1 MAEMNDVSPESGSN
15 MDHKDNGLIQ
25 DEDDDDDSS
34 DVKGKDLGVEGGGR
48 TEDGDEIQ
56 QEDEGNLTNSDNNN
70 NNNGNNSINNNNHNS
85 NINNGNDIKTLLED
99 TPDDKVRTEEEDD
112 DLSYLYDTIGNNNK
126 NDKSGKKSPLFQ
138 DDEWENRVKQLRK
151 EISETEEQH
160 TIWKNNFSARR
171 NVAIEKWKEIKK
183 KKQLQIQKMRK
194 LKNLSNGNEEEERET
209 MEETVTDQT
218 KVE

>member
-15 MDHKDNGLIQ
+15 IDHKDNGLLQ
-25 DEDDDDDSS
+25 DDDNDSS
-34 DVKGKDLGVEGGGR
+34 NVKGKDLGVEGG
-48 TEDGDEIQ
+48 ED
-56 QEDEGNLTNSDNNN
+56 NFTNSDNNN
-70 NNNGNNSINNNNHNS
+70 NNNGNNNINNGNNHNS
-85 NINNGNDIKTLLED
+85 NINDIKTLLED
-99 TPDDKVRTEEEDD
+99 TPDDKVRREEDDD
-112 DLSYLYDTIGNNNK
+112 DLSYLYDTIGNNNNK

-183 KKQLQIQKMRK
+183 KKQQQIQKMHK
-194 LKNLSNGNEEEERET
+194 LKNLANGNAEEETES
-209 MEETVTDQT
+209 MEEMVTDQT